1 MRFEKSADDG
11 PKTGED
17 RPMSF
22 QYVTEHREYLRKEL
36 NQRIQRRPLYSQ
48 RAFARDLGLS
58 ASSLG
63 DYLKGTMRL
72 SAGRICQISK
82 TIGLTAEQRQHWID
96 LLDEKFAKSQETR
109 QLAQLRVKARLQA
122 QTHSISVDQFKVISE
137 WFHLAYLE
145 LIDMDTQKYSDPKTA
160 AASLGVPVKS
170 LKIAIKR
177 LSDVGFLKK
186 DENGFFQVDPSTRLG
201 DSVPSEAI
209 RQYHTQILKRA
220 TQAIETQDMSRRF
233 NSSTIIALPKKD
245 VEKILAELQTV
256 ALKFLDPYSEP
267 STSKDSLYCLSLQFF
282 DLLSASKGTS
292 K

>member
-1 MRFEKSADDG
+1 
-11 PKTGED
+11 
-17 RPMSF
+17 MSF
-22 QYVTEHREYLRKEL
+22 QYVNEHREYLRKEL
-36 NQRIQRRPLYSQ
+36 NQRVQRRPLYSQ

-96 LLDEKFAKSQETR
+96 LLDEKFARSEETR
-109 QLAQLRVKARLQA
+109 QLAHLRVKARLQA
-122 QTHSISVDQFKVISE
+122 QTHSISVDEFKVISE

-145 LIDMDTQKYSDPKTA
+145 LIEMDTAKYSDAKVA
-160 AASLGVPVKS
+160 AASLGIPMKS
-170 LKIAIKR
+170 LKVAIKR
-177 LSDVGFLKK
+177 LSDAGFLKK

-209 RQYHTQILKRA
+209 RQYHTQLLKRA
-220 TQAIETQDMSRRF
+220 SAAIETQDMSRRF

-245 VEKILAELQTV
+245 VEKILTELQML
-256 ALKFLDPYSEP
+256 ALRFLDPYTKP
-267 STSKDSLYCLSLQFF
+267 ATSKDSLYCLSLQFF
-282 DLLSASKGTS
+282 DLLSAAKGKT